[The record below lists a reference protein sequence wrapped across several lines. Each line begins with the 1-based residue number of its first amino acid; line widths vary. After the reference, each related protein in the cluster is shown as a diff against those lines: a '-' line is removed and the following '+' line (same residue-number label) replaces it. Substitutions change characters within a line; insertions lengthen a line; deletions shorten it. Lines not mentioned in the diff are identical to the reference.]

1 MSNIYY
7 FLHYLAYII
16 GLLTIKISTTKLSYV
31 AAPRCEISNQ
41 ILKELIDLKD
51 MFKNI

>member
-1 MSNIYY
+1 MLNINN
-7 FLHYLAYII
+7 FE
-16 GLLTIKISTTKLSYV
+16 GFNCMKITEV

-51 MFKNI
+51 MFKNIKIKIFCI